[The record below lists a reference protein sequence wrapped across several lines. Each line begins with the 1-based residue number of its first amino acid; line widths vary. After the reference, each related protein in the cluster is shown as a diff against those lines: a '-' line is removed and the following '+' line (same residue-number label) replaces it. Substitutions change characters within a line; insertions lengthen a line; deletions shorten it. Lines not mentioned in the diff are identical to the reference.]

1 MKKQILSEEFRRMQ
15 KLAGV
20 ITENDMSNDMSGK
33 PRAITVES
41 TEKFESY
48 MKEQKNSLNQIG
60 FSQIP
65 KGGQRELWYNHWR
78 DAFNCVKIGTVPYDN
93 PKDLEVNYW
102 ASYNPKA
109 DQIDVYRQDANV
121 KEAND
126 PSFKDDITNY
136 SAVFGKLVSDFY
148 CKFKSIEVGQKDDKG
163 YFTIVGVD
171 PITESNII
179 D

>member
-48 MKEQKNSLNQIG
+48 MKEHKNSLNQIG

-109 DQIDVYRQDANV
+109 DEINVRQQFAKN
-121 KEAND
+121 KEVIEY
-126 PSFKDDITNY
+126 DITN
-136 SAVFGKLVSDFY
+136 SDAMFDKLQQGFY
-148 CKFKSIEVGQKDDKG
+148 CKFESIEVGQEDHRG
-163 YFTIVGVD
+163 YFTIVG
-171 PITESNII
+171 IK
-179 D
+179 